1 MMINM
6 IQWELFRE
14 LTQTPAA
21 PGFEQHLRRVI
32 RKHLEPLADEVVQD
46 RLGSLFGVKRGEE
59 EHPRVMVAGHMD
71 EVAMMITRITE
82 DGFLKF
88 QPLGGWWSQVM
99 LAQRVEIINERGE
112 RIPGVIGSMP
122 PHLLDAEARKKPVD
136 IQKMFIDIGARDKV
150 EVESLGIQP
159 GDAAVP
165 VCPYVEMATGKR
177 IMTKAWDNRFGC
189 GMAIELL
196 RELKD
201 ISHPNTVYAGATV
214 LEEVGARGAKT
225 SAQMIEPDVF
235 FAVDAGPAG
244 DTPGVRDGFGK
255 LGKGV
260 VIRIFDRTMV
270 TLPGMREFL
279 LDTAESEGI
288 PYQFF
293 VSQGGTDAGQAH
305 LTGKGVPSAAV
316 GIVARYIHSHA
327 SVVDKEDVE
336 AAKQFLVALVK
347 RLDKTALESIRVH

>member
-1 MMINM
+1 MV
-6 IQWELFRE
+6 QWELFRE

-21 PGFEQHLRRVI
+21 PGFEQGLRRVI
-32 RKHLEPLADEVVQD
+32 RKHLEPLADELVQD
-46 RLGSLFGVKRGEE
+46 RLGSLFGVKRGNG

-99 LAQRVEIINERGE
+99 LAQRVEVINERSE
-112 RIPGVIGSMP
+112 RIPGVIGSVP
-122 PHLLDAEARKKPVD
+122 PHLLDAEARKKPVE
-136 IQKMFIDIGARDKV
+136 IQKMFIDIGARDKD

-196 RELKD
+196 RELKGT
-201 ISHPNTVYAGATV
+201 SHPNTVYAGATV

-244 DTPGVRDGFGK
+244 DTPGIRDGFGK

-347 RLDKTALESIRVH
+347 RLDKSALESIRGH